1 MKAEKPK
8 IVMLVDNKRRDLLVA
23 TLIAHHIRN
32 LGGEPI
38 LEPLESYRAAIPA
51 YRPHLIVFNHLLN
64 NQLADYS
71 GKLREM
77 GVKVAVLPNEAILY
91 NPEVLRSNSR
101 RQTDNVHADLY
112 FAWNKEHKD
121 MLRHMGFDL
130 QTTRIET
137 VGNARFDFYFEP
149 WRQLFIEPKPQSSLP
164 RILFCTNF
172 ALAAYFDNQAVIK
185 QKYKKPDPRND
196 RYEDTWSAVLSHHR
210 SQSKVLS
217 FIEALLKTGKYEV
230 LLRPHPSEISAFYEQ
245 WVSTLPADLKSRL
258 TMKVEGPVFPLILNC
273 DLEISCE
280 TCTTA
285 LETWVVGKP
294 NIEIIFEKQ
303 KMLYMEEAAHKSPEV
318 TTPEELVIEVERQ
331 LAAPDQEEY
340 RTMRHEHLARW
351 LDSPDGHSSEKIA
364 RALVEVASTADP
376 NIDPHLTFSD
386 HRRGVKLRL
395 LQKLGLPVSYDPFLS
410 IKACLAP
417 NRYRAKT
424 FTYEKT
430 VKPSDLKSAE
440 AMLAAVGK

>member
-51 YRPHLIVFNHLLN
+51 YRPDLLVFNHLLDDH
-64 NQLADYS
+64 LANYS
-71 GKLREM
+71 GKLHEM

-101 RQTDNVHADLY
+101 RQTDKVHADLY
-112 FAWNKEHKD
+112 FAWNKEHQD
-121 MLRHMGFDL
+121 MLRQMGFDSA
-130 QTTRIET
+130 TTRIET

-149 WRQLFIEPKPQSSLP
+149 WRRLFMEPPAQRTLP

-172 ALAAYFDNQAVIK
+172 ALAAYFSNQAVIE
-185 QKYKKPDPRND
+185 QKYKKADPRND

-210 SQSKVLS
+210 SQLKVLS

-230 LLRPHPSEISAFYEQ
+230 LLRPHPSEISAFYTQ
-245 WVSTLPADLKSRL
+245 WLTTLADDLKSRL
-258 TMKVEGPVFPLILNC
+258 KMRVDGSVFPLILNC

-318 TTPEELVIEVERQ
+318 TTPEELVDEVERQ
-331 LAAPDQEEY
+331 LASPGQDQY
-340 RTMRHEHLARW
+340 RTMRQEHLARW

-364 RALVEVASTADP
+364 RALVEVASTAKP
-376 NIDPHLTFSD
+376 NIDAHLTFSD
-386 HRRGVKLRL
+386 HRRGLKLRFL
-395 LQKLGLPVSYDPFLS
+395 RMLGLPVSYDPLLA
-410 IKACLAP
+410 IKARFAP
-417 NRYRAKT
+417 NRYKAKK

-430 VKPSDLKSAE
+430 VKPRDLKAAE
-440 AMLAAVGK
+440 DMLATVQK